1 MTRIQTNYNPLTR
14 RQMINRAAG
23 TAAALALNPALAP
36 LLAAPE
42 KRRFKIGACDWSVGN
57 RGTPE
62 ALSIAKEIGLDGVQV
77 SLGTLKNDMHLRQ
90 AAVQKEY
97 KETAKRTGVEIAS
110 LAIGEMNNIPYK
122 SDPRP
127 IEWVRDSIGVMKAL
141 GVKVVLLAFFGK
153 GDLKDDKAGTD
164 EHIVALVGD
173 AALTCG
179 TTYEAMNNVA
189 HTTKR
194 LIVIL
199 NDNEWSIDRN
209 VGAISRYLNRIVTNP
224 TYNRLHKDFDS
235 LLQKVPFGKGLLQ
248 LERKAEEAAK
258 GVFFPS
264 MIFEELGFHYLGP
277 IDGHDLKTL
286 IANLEYCKQA
296 DRPILLHVRTTKGKG
311 APYAIENPEKY
322 HGCAPYDPDTG
333 EGQPAQAGTPPAWQ
347 DVFGE
352 IMIKFA
358 RTHSKLVGITGAM
371 PSGTGLSKLRDEM
384 PERYYD
390 VGIAEE
396 HAVLFAC
403 GMATMG
409 WRPVVAIYSTFL
421 QRSFDMIMHDVS
433 LQNLPVI
440 FCMDR
445 AGLSAGDGATHH
457 GLYDIAYTRIIPNTV
472 LMQPKDE
479 DEFQDMFAT
488 ALALNQPVFIRYPRG
503 PAAGVQ
509 MKEHAAILQVGKA
522 EVLQHGRD
530 VAIFSYG
537 NMLPLARDAAQ
548 RLGEQGLSVA
558 LINARFA
565 KPLDVECIERYARQC
580 KALLTFEDHA
590 LAGGFGDAVIECL
603 SDLRLQTP
611 VARVGWPDRFIE
623 WASNNDTLRKRHG
636 VTADVGVDKVMTILR
651 EQRSDPRFQV
661 VSAGRF

>member
-1 MTRIQTNYNPLTR
+1 MAQYLDNINSPADVKKLSVEQLTVLAQEVREFLINTLAHTGGHLAPNLGVVEVTLAFHKVFDSPKDRILMDVAHQSYVHKILTGRRDRLHTIRQTDGLCGFMLRSESPHDSYG
-14 RQMINRAAG
+14 AGHAG
-23 TAAALALNPALAP
+23 TALSAALGM
-36 LLAAPE
+36 AAA
-42 KRRFKIGACDWSVGN
+42 RD
-57 RGTPE
+57 
-62 ALSIAKEIGLDGVQV
+62 
-77 SLGTLKNDMHLRQ
+77 
-90 AAVQKEY
+90 
-97 KETAKRTGVEIAS
+97 
-110 LAIGEMNNIPYK
+110 K
-122 SDPRP
+122 S
-127 IEWVRDSIGVMKAL
+127 
-141 GVKVVLLAFFGK
+141 
-153 GDLKDDKAGTD
+153 GTD
-164 EHIVALVGD
+164 EQIVALVGD

-179 TTYEAMNNVA
+179 VTYEAMNNA
-189 HTTKR
+189 AQTTKR

-209 VGAISRYLNRIVTNP
+209 VGAISRYLNRIVTHP

-235 LLQKVPFGKGLLQ
+235 LLQKVPFGKGLLT

-258 GVFFPS
+258 GMFFPS

-277 IDGHDLKTL
+277 IDGHNLQAL
-286 IANLEYCKQA
+286 ITNLEYCKQA
-296 DRPILLHVRTTKGKG
+296 ARPILLHVRTTKGKG
-311 APYAIENPEKY
+311 SDFAQENPEKY
-322 HGCAPYDPDTG
+322 HGCSPYDPDTG
-333 EGQPAQAGTPPAWQ
+333 EGQAAKAGAPSAWQ

-352 IMIKFA
+352 IMLKFA

-384 PERYYD
+384 PDRYYD

-396 HAVLFAC
+396 HAVLFAS

-488 ALALNQPVFIRYPRG
+488 ALTLNQPVLIRYPRG
-503 PAAGVQ
+503 PAAGVS
-509 MKEHAAILQVGKA
+509 MKEHPQILQVGKA
-522 EVLQHGRD
+522 EVIQHGRD
-530 VAIFSYG
+530 VAILSYG
-537 NMLPLARDAAQ
+537 NMLPLAREAAKQ
-548 RLGEQGLSVA
+548 LSAQGHSVA
-558 LINARFA
+558 VINARFA
-565 KPLDVECIERYARQC
+565 KPLDAECIERYARQC
-580 KALLTFEDHA
+580 KVILTFEDHA
-590 LAGGFGDAVIECL
+590 LTGGFGDAVVECL

-611 VARVGWPDRFIE
+611 VARVGWPDKFIE
-623 WASNNDTLRKRHG
+623 WASNNDTLRKRHA
-636 VTADVGVDKVMTILR
+636 VTAEAGVEKVLAILR
-651 EQRSDPRFQV
+651 EQKSDPRFQV
-661 VSAGRF
+661 VATARY

>member
-1 MTRIQTNYNPLTR
+1 MAQYLDTINSPADVKKLNVEQLTVLAGEIREFLINTLAHTGGHLAPNLGVVEVTLAFHKVFDSPKDRILMDVAHQSYVHKILTGRRDKLHTIRQTDGLCGFMLRSESPHDSYG
-14 RQMINRAAG
+14 AGHAG
-23 TAAALALNPALAP
+23 TALSAALGM
-36 LLAAPE
+36 AAA
-42 KRRFKIGACDWSVGN
+42 R
-57 RGTPE
+57 
-62 ALSIAKEIGLDGVQV
+62 
-77 SLGTLKNDMHLRQ
+77 
-90 AAVQKEY
+90 
-97 KETAKRTGVEIAS
+97 
-110 LAIGEMNNIPYK
+110 
-122 SDPRP
+122 
-127 IEWVRDSIGVMKAL
+127 
-141 GVKVVLLAFFGK
+141 
-153 GDLKDDKAGTD
+153 DKAGTD

-179 TTYEAMNNVA
+179 ITYEAMNNVA

-224 TYNRLHKDFDS
+224 TYNRLHKDFAS

-258 GVFFPS
+258 GMFFPS

-277 IDGHDLKTL
+277 IDGHNLKAVVT
-286 IANLEYCKQA
+286 NLEYCKQA
-296 DRPILLHVRTTKGKG
+296 DRPVLLHVRTTKGKG

-333 EGQPAQAGTPPAWQ
+333 EGHPAQAGTPPAWQ
-347 DVFGE
+347 DVFGD

-358 RTHSKLVGITGAM
+358 RTHSKLIGITGAM

-396 HAVLFAC
+396 HAVLFAS

-421 QRSFDMIMHDVS
+421 QRSFDMIMHDVG

-479 DEFQDMFAT
+479 GEFQDMFAT
-488 ALALNQPVFIRYPRG
+488 ALTLNQPVFIRYPRG
-503 PAAGVQ
+503 PAAGVP
-509 MKEHAAILQVGKA
+509 MKEHPQILQVGQA

-537 NMLPLARDAAQ
+537 NMLPLAQEAAKQ
-548 RLGEQGLSVA
+548 LSAQNLSVA

-565 KPLDVECIERYARQC
+565 KPLDAECIERYARQC
-580 KALLTFEDHA
+580 RALLTFEDHA
-590 LAGGFGDAVIECL
+590 LTGGFGDAVIECL
-603 SDLRLQTP
+603 NDLRLQTP
-611 VARVGWPDRFIE
+611 VARVGWPDKFIE

-636 VTADVGVDKVMTILR
+636 VTAQAGVEKVMAILR
-651 EQRSDPRFQV
+651 EQKSDPRFQV
-661 VSAGRF
+661 VSAV